1 MCINCIN
8 NVIGDIQMIY
18 EDKELIAK
26 KLKAARERAGL
37 TQEELAEKINVSSQH
52 VSRMETGMYMPSFL
66 TFLRMAEELNLTLS
80 DFGVKTEKKE
90 NKTLNEFIKLLYIL
104 EDNELEYYYNITK
117 AQIQNM
123 ELFLKNKNKK
133 NY

>member
-66 TFLRMAEELNLTLS
+66 TFLRMAEEY
-80 DFGVKTEKKE
+80 FGVKTEKKE

>member
-1 MCINCIN
+1 
-8 NVIGDIQMIY
+8 
-18 EDKELIAK
+18 
-26 KLKAARERAGL
+26 
-37 TQEELAEKINVSSQH
+37 
-52 VSRMETGMYMPSFL
+52 MYMPSFL

-133 NY
+133 GNYIELTTKIG